1 MLCNVFHQLVVSVGN
16 GRDRSLRRNKRI
28 LGAKPTVFIVAFLST
43 FGLSVLMP
51 NSSISAESGPAWQAE
66 WEKTLKAA
74 EEEGALV
81 IYMTQAFEP
90 VFREAFQ
97 KKYPKIKVTT
107 VTGRGFQ
114 LGQRVMSERRADKY
128 IADLYISGNITP
140 LTVFH
145 RGKILEPIKPLLL
158 LPEVLDT
165 SGWYEGKHHY
175 DDPENR
181 YIFVFEGTPRSGEIT
196 FNTKQVNP
204 AEIKSYW
211 DLINPKWKG
220 KFVSV
225 DPLVSGPI
233 SAAQI
238 FFYKHPDLGPEFIR
252 RLHAD
257 TDMVIVRSNEQLLDW
272 LSAGKYSFGFGARD
286 VDTAITQGLPVSQFP
301 PGSLK
306 EGSSVTAYN
315 GTLSFFNRAP
325 HPNAAKVAVN
335 WLLSREG
342 QTTWL
347 DHNQKSG
354 GLYDSLREDISK
366 EKVSDRARR
375 VKGAKFLWLKPEWI
389 EELDSIREIIKKALA
404 SKGK

>member
-1 MLCNVFHQLVVSVGN
+1 MLKQMRLVILLLISVALAPCKG
-16 GRDRSLRRNKRI
+16 S
-28 LGAKPTVFIVAFLST
+28 LGAEAR
-43 FGLSVLMP
+43 
-51 NSSISAESGPAWQAE
+51 PAWQLD
-66 WEKTLKAA
+66 WEKTVKAA
-74 EEEGALV
+74 EDEGALV

-107 VTGRGFQ
+107 ATGRGPE
-114 LGQRVMSERRADKY
+114 LSQRIMGERRAEKF
-128 IADLYISGNITP
+128 AVDLYISGNISP

-145 RGKILEPIKPLLL
+145 RAKILAPIKPLLV
-158 LPEVLDT
+158 LPNVVDP

-196 FNTKQVNP
+196 FNTKLVNP

-211 DLINPKWKG
+211 DLLSPKWKG
-220 KFVSV
+220 KIVSV

-238 FFYKHPDLGPEFIR
+238 FFYRQPDLGAEFIR
-252 RLHAD
+252 RLHAE
-257 TDMVIVRSNEQLLDW
+257 TGISIVRSNEQMLDW
-272 LSAGKYSFGFGARD
+272 LSAGKYAFGIGARD
-286 VDTAITQGLPVSQFP
+286 VDTAMMQGLPLAQFL

-315 GTLSFFNRAP
+315 GTLSYFNKAP
-325 HPNAAKVAVN
+325 HPAAAKVAIN

-342 QTTWL
+342 QTAWL
-347 DHNQKSG
+347 DANQRTG

-366 EKVSDRARR
+366 EKVNERARR
-375 VKGAKFLWLKPEWI
+375 VKGGKFLWLDPAWI
-389 EELDSIREIIKKALA
+389 EDLDTIRGIIKTALA
-404 SKGK
+404 SAGKGK

>member
-1 MLCNVFHQLVVSVGN
+1 MCLFAPSPNH
-16 GRDRSLRRNKRI
+16 SL
-28 LGAKPTVFIVAFLST
+28 A
-43 FGLSVLMP
+43 
-51 NSSISAESGPAWQAE
+51 AETRPAWQAE
-66 WEKTLKAA
+66 WNKTVKAA

-90 VFREAFQ
+90 VFRETFQ
-97 KKYPKIKVTT
+97 KKYPKIKATT
-107 VTGRGFQ
+107 VTGRGPQ
-114 LGQRVMSERRADKY
+114 LSQRVMSERRADKFTV
-128 IADLYISGNITP
+128 DLYISGNISP

-145 RGKILEPIKPLLL
+145 RARILEPIKPLLL

-165 SGWYEGKHHY
+165 SVWYEGKHHY

-196 FNTKQVNP
+196 YNTKLVNP

-211 DLINPKWKG
+211 DLLSPKWKG
-220 KFVSV
+220 KIASV

-238 FFYKHPDLGPEFIR
+238 FFYKHPDLGAEFLR
-252 RLHAD
+252 RLHAE
-257 TDMVIVRSNEQLLDW
+257 TEIVIVRANEQLLDW
-272 LSAGKYSFGFGARD
+272 LSAGKFAFGIGARD
-286 VDTAITQGLPVSQFP
+286 VDTAMMQGLPLSQFL

-347 DHNQKSG
+347 DHNQKTG

-366 EKVSDRARR
+366 EKVSGRARR
-375 VKGAKFLWLKPEWI
+375 VKGAKFLWLDPEWI
-389 EELDSIREIIKKALA
+389 GELDAIRDVIKKGLA
-404 SKGK
+404 SAGRER